1 MSPVPR
7 QKEFFARPT
16 PTPGTVFV
24 NDRVC
29 VQTEE
34 EQRVVFVHGIIFSH
48 YPIEDRTAE
57 AYAMVALFETG
68 YADQNDI
75 ARCFGYSARTLRRY
89 QERLKAGGLSAL
101 ARPEGRPAGIPSGR
115 KKNHE
120 RNQTILRLKAKGMS
134 NRWIAGRLGLSEKT
148 VRKSLRRLGWKSD
161 PEPDLPF
168 LPKADSQ
175 AKQAPVSASKLIE
188 TPPSAA
194 EQPPDK
200 MPHRQTGSTAKS
212 FDTNPLDRSM
222 DRLLAAI
229 GLLDDALPVFAPTR
243 SLPRAGVLLAIPALV
258 ASGLLSTAEKIY
270 GSLGPA
276 FYGLRTTL
284 VAYVLL
290 ALLRIPRPETLK
302 EYPPGEL
309 GRIVGLDRMPEM
321 KTLRRKLAR
330 LASLKGSYRL
340 GREVARQRIAKRGKV
355 LGFLYIDGHVRAY
368 HGKHKVPK
376 AYVTR
381 MHLAAPAT
389 TDYWVNDQR
398 GDPLFVVTADANAA
412 MTRMLTPVLREVR
425 ELLGP
430 RRHSTVVFD
439 RGGWS
444 PKLFRE
450 LLAMG
455 FDILT
460 YRKGRTRHIA
470 EKRFTRH
477 KAKLDGRPVEY
488 LLHDQPVRFLKGKL
502 RLRQVTRLTETGHQT
517 PIVTS
522 RWDLRAIVVAHRM
535 FERWRQENFFKY
547 LREEY
552 LIDALADY
560 QVEPDDPT
568 RSIPNPA
575 RKAVVQEVYAAR
587 VHLRKLRESYGAT
600 AIDYIHGSISTDPDF
615 EIAEEKI
622 RMEIEKATNRIKKL
636 KVRRDSLPARV
647 TVADAQKG
655 QEMVKLSTERKHLT
669 NVLKMVAY
677 QTESDLVE
685 LIRPHYSRV
694 EDEGRTFIQMALQD
708 TADIEPAEDQLRITL
723 APLSS
728 PHRSRVLEAL
738 CETLNKTNTLFPG
751 TRLQMHYVL
760 APSCLE
766 AKSGQVTDNPCQ
778 EF

>member
-1 MSPVPR
+1 MSPAPR

-34 EQRVVFVHGIIFSH
+34 EQRVVFVHGIVFSH

-57 AYAMVALFETG
+57 AYAMVTLFESG

-101 ARPEGRPAGIPSGR
+101 ARPEGRPAGSPSGR

-175 AKQAPVSASKLIE
+175 AKQAPVSASTLIE

-200 MPHRQTGSTAKS
+200 MPQRQTGSMAKS

-340 GREVARQRIAKRGKV
+340 GREVARQRIAERGKV

-398 GDPLFVVTADANAA
+398 GDPLFVVTADANEA

-444 PKLFRE
+444 PKLFQE
-450 LLAMG
+450 LLAVG

-460 YRKGRTRHIA
+460 YRKGRTCHIA
-470 EKRFTRH
+470 ERRFTRR

-517 PIVTS
+517 SIVTS
-522 RWDLRAIVVAHRM
+522 RWELPAIVVAHRM

-560 QVEPDDPT
+560 QIEPDDPT

-575 RKAVVQEVYAAR
+575 RKAVVKEVYAAH

-600 AIDYIHGSISTDPDF
+600 AIDYIHGPTSTDPAF
-615 EIAEEKI
+615 EIAEQKI
-622 RMEIEKATNRIKKL
+622 RMEIDKATNHIKKL
-636 KVRRDSLPARV
+636 KARRDSLPARV

-694 EDEGRTFIQMALQD
+694 EDEGRTFIQIALQD
-708 TADIEPAEDQLRITL
+708 TADIEPAEEQLQITL

-751 TRLQMHYVL
+751 TRLQMRYAV
-760 APSCLE
+760 APPVS
-766 AKSGQVTDNPCQ
+766 
-778 EF
+778 

>member
-1 MSPVPR
+1 MSPAPR

-34 EQRVVFVHGIIFSH
+34 EQRVVFVHGIVFSH

-57 AYAMVALFETG
+57 AYAMVTLFETG

-75 ARCFGYSARTLRRY
+75 ARCFGYSVRTLRRY
-89 QERLKAGGLSAL
+89 QEHLKAGGLSAL
-101 ARPEGRPAGIPSGR
+101 ARPEGRPAGSSSGH
-115 KKNHE
+115 KKKHE
-120 RNQTILRLKAKGMS
+120 RNQTILRLKTKGMS
-134 NRWIAGRLGLSEKT
+134 NRWIAGRLGVDEKT
-148 VRKSLRRLGWKSD
+148 VRKNLRRLGWKSD
-161 PEPDLPF
+161 PEPDLLF
-168 LPKADSQ
+168 FPKSDSQ
-175 AKQAPVSASKLIE
+175 AKQLPVSANKLIE
-188 TPPSAA
+188 TSRSAA

-200 MPHRQTGSTAKS
+200 MPQQQTNSAAKS
-212 FDTNPLDRSM
+212 LDTNPLDRSM
-222 DRLLAAI
+222 DRLLAAM
-229 GLLDDALPVFAPTR
+229 GLLDDALPVFAPSR

-309 GRIVGLDRMPEM
+309 GRIVGLDRMPEV

-340 GREVARQRIAKRGKV
+340 GREVARQRIAERGKV

-368 HGKHKVPK
+368 HGKRKVPK

-398 GDPLFVVTADANAA
+398 GDPLFVVTAEANAA
-412 MTRMLTPVLREVR
+412 MTKMLIPVLSEVR
-425 ELLGP
+425 ELLGS
-430 RRHSTVVFD
+430 RRNSTVVFD
-439 RGGWS
+439 RAGWS
-444 PKLFRE
+444 PGVFQE

-460 YRKGRTRHIA
+460 YRKGRIRHIA
-470 EKRFTRH
+470 EKRFTLH

-522 RWDLRAIVVAHRM
+522 RWELRAIVVAHRM

-560 QVEPDDPT
+560 QVEPDDPS
-568 RSIPNPA
+568 RSVPNPA
-575 RKAVVQEVYAAR
+575 RKAAVKEVHAAR

-600 AIDYIHGSISTDPDF
+600 AIDHIHGPTSKDSGF
-615 EIAEEKI
+615 EIAEERI
-622 RMEIEKATNRIKKL
+622 RWRL
-636 KVRRDSLPARV
+636 KRL
-647 TVADAQKG
+647 
-655 QEMVKLSTERKHLT
+655 
-669 NVLKMVAY
+669 
-677 QTESDLVE
+677 QTT
-685 LIRPHYSRV
+685 SRN
-694 EDEGRTFIQMALQD
+694 
-708 TADIEPAEDQLRITL
+708 
-723 APLSS
+723 
-728 PHRSRVLEAL
+728 SRLGV
-738 CETLNKTNTLFPG
+738 TLF
-751 TRLQMHYVL
+751 LL
-760 APSCLE
+760 A
-766 AKSGQVTDNPCQ
+766 
-778 EF
+778 

>member
-1 MSPVPR
+1 MSPAPR

-48 YPIEDRTAE
+48 YPIEDRAAE
-57 AYAMVALFETG
+57 AYAMVTLFETG

-89 QERLKAGGLSAL
+89 QERLKASGLSAL
-101 ARPEGRPAGIPSGR
+101 ARPEGRPAGSPSGG

-168 LPKADSQ
+168 LSKADLQ

-194 EQPPDK
+194 EQPPAK
-200 MPHRQTGSTAKS
+200 MPQPQTGSTAKS

-276 FYGLRTTL
+276 FYVLRTTL

-302 EYPPGEL
+302 EYSPGEL

-381 MHLAAPAT
+381 MHLAAPAI

-444 PKLFRE
+444 PKLFQE

-575 RKAVVQEVYAAR
+575 RKAAVQDVYAAR
-587 VHLRKLRESYGAT
+587 VHLRKLRESYGAR
-600 AIDYIHGSISTDPDF
+600 AIDYIQGSTSTDPDF

-622 RMEIEKATNRIKKL
+622 RLEIDKATNHIKKL
-636 KVRRDSLPARV
+636 KARRDSLPARV

-723 APLSS
+723 AQLSS

-751 TRLQMHYVL
+751 TRLQMRYVV
-760 APSCLE
+760 APSCLV